1 MQNPRSIQWAQL
13 FQLPEQPALPL
24 QGRLRL
30 AIVQAVLDGRLPA
43 GAPLPSSRELARLLG
58 LSRNTVTSA
67 YLQLIDE
74 DFLESRPRSGVF
86 VAKDARMATA
96 AAPGIVD
103 LPAAGTAPRWNER
116 VLRSLAG
123 RPTLAKPDQWR
134 RYPYPFVYGTH
145 DPELF
150 PTEDFRECCARS
162 LARAQV
168 PLWTP
173 DFETD
178 DVPDLIEQIRLR
190 LLPKRG
196 VFAKQG
202 EILVTI
208 GAQHAYYLLAEAL
221 FDESTRVGL
230 EEPGHPHARN
240 SFSLRKPAWVRAAV
254 DAEGVI
260 VDDLGEVDYLYVTPS
275 HQSPTTATL
284 SLERRH
290 ALLQLARQRDFIVI
304 EDDYE
309 AENLY
314 AGEPMPALKSLDRA
328 GRVIY
333 VGSVSKSLSPAL
345 RLGYI
350 VAPAALIR
358 ELRVLRH
365 AMLRHPS
372 AFLQHA
378 YALFLSLG
386 HHESHARRVNV
397 AMQQRLAQASA
408 ALREHLPGFEF
419 LLPQGGG
426 SIWVRSPAWLDAAEL
441 SLVAR
446 GHGVLIE
453 AGDVFFVDPPDP
465 CNYFRLR
472 LSSIAAAQIPAG
484 IRALGLAVGELAQAR
499 GESRGEVLAGSGFS

>member
-1 MQNPRSIQWAQL
+1 MNNARSIQWGQL
-13 FQLPEQPALPL
+13 FALPAQPALPL
-24 QGRLRL
+24 QGRLRM
-30 AIVQAVLDGRLPA
+30 AIVQAVLDGRLAP

-86 VAKDARMATA
+86 VARHAS
-96 AAPGIVD
+96 
-103 LPAAGTAPRWNER
+103 PAAVERGAPVTPDPEAAHAPQWPAR

-134 RYPYPFVYGTH
+134 KYPYPFVYGTH
-145 DPELF
+145 DPQLF

-162 LARAQV
+162 LARSQV
-168 PLWTP
+168 PRWTP

-178 DVPDLIEQIRLR
+178 DVPELIEQIRLR

-196 VFAKQG
+196 VFAPK
-202 EILVTI
+202 EEVLVTV
-208 GAQHAYYLLAEAL
+208 GAQQAYYLLAEAL
-221 FDESTRVGL
+221 FDATTRVGL

-240 SFSLRKPAWVRAAV
+240 SFSLRRPAWSTVAV
-254 DAEGVI
+254 DAEGLV
-260 VDDLGEVDYLYVTPS
+260 VDAMPALDYLYVTPS

-290 ALLQLARQRDFIVI
+290 RLLELASARDFVVI

-314 AGEPMPALKSLDRA
+314 AGTPMPALKSLDRN

-350 VAPAALIR
+350 VAPRALVD

-386 HHESHARRVNV
+386 HHESHARKVNA
-397 AMQQRLAQASA
+397 AMQQRLALASD

-419 LLPQGGG
+419 ALPQGGG
-426 SIWVRSPAWLDAAEL
+426 SIWVRAPAWLDAAEL
-441 SLVAR
+441 SLAAR

-453 AGDVFFVDPPDP
+453 AGDVFFLEPPDP
-465 CNYFRLR
+465 CPYFRLR
-472 LSSIAAAQIPAG
+472 LSSIATAEIGAG

-499 GESRGEVLAGSGFS
+499 VESGDAVRLPTS